1 MNQFGVD
8 TFYDFFHFF
17 TFPRGSP
24 VAAFFT
30 FPRASVVAA
39 FFTFPRASAFG
50 ASFGIVMGFTPGF
63 PTLSFGLGVR
73 KPSVSKRSILEVKV
87 LVIGGG
93 IIGSSVAWRLAR
105 DGAAVTVFERG
116 RIGQE
121 ASWAAA

>member
-17 TFPRGSP
+17 TFPRGS
-24 VAAFFT
+24 T
-30 FPRASVVAA
+30 VAA
-39 FFTFPRASAFG
+39 FFTFPRASAVG
-50 ASFGIVMGFTPGF
+50 APFGIVMGFTPGF

-93 IIGSSVAWRLAR
+93 IIGSSVAWRVGGGWTDRAAGR
-105 DGAAVTVFERG
+105 DA
-116 RIGQE
+116 
-121 ASWAAA
+121 